1 MRVAVFSEAAAD
13 FRTATDLIDRVVRA
27 GCPGWVGD
35 LLDSAPAEVRT
46 WHRDPDDQAF
56 FDIHDVDR
64 YRRHFVVRARHG
76 HFDGAPNMPGA
87 LMASSVFRIVRA
99 LRRVEPALVG
109 VVLLWDLDQQPD
121 ERRGG
126 IAQAVNDAESWADF
140 AIVVGLPCR
149 MREAWAI
156 AGFEPTDD
164 EERARVADLRRE
176 LGFSPVEESH
186 QLDAQD
192 ETAKRS
198 AKRVLGL
205 LTRGDADREARC
217 WQEPPLETLVAR
229 GKDNGLAYFLEAV
242 DRCLVP
248 LAVRR

>member
-1 MRVAVFSEAAAD
+1 MGDR
-13 FRTATDLIDRVVRA
+13 RTE
-27 GCPGWVGD
+27 PG
-35 LLDSAPAEVRT
+35 
-46 WHRDPDDQAF
+46 
-56 FDIHDVDR
+56 
-64 YRRHFVVRARHG
+64 
-76 HFDGAPNMPGA
+76 
-87 LMASSVFRIVRA
+87 
-99 LRRVEPALVG
+99 
-109 VVLLWDLDQQPD
+109 
-121 ERRGG
+121 
-126 IAQAVNDAESWADF
+126 
-140 AIVVGLPCR
+140 
-149 MREAWAI
+149 
-156 AGFEPTDD
+156 D
-164 EERARVADLRRE
+164 EERARWRTSAR